1 MSRIALSFLG
11 FFFSI
16 IALNNVVNA
25 DEVILENGD
34 KLTGTLIRLENG
46 QLVLNTEYAGEISIQ
61 VEKVRQLTTD
71 EPMATTLIDGN
82 TQKARV
88 FYRDTTAED
97 VLPEE
102 EKTPADINIAEVKD
116 IFLKPKPPIRFKGRA
131 NVGLT
136 NEKGNTDTEQYRIDA
151 ELIARAEK
159 QRFTVGGALNRERAD
174 NTTTVANWK
183 AYGMYDYFIKP
194 KWFLYGSSLFEHDE
208 FADLDLR
215 TTLGAGAGH
224 QFFESDDLNLS
235 ASAGLAY
242 IFENFIVADDDDFA
256 GAQWLVQYDQFFFN
270 RFVQLFHSNN
280 GYISLNQGGNWLIN
294 TRQGLRFPL
303 YKGFVTTLQYNY
315 DYNNNPS
322 PDAESKWDSKFLLL
336 LGYQFSN

>member
-1 MSRIALSFLG
+1 MNRIALSFLG

-16 IALNNVVNA
+16 IALTNVVNA

-34 KLTGTLIRLENG
+34 KLTGTLMRLENG
-46 QLVLNTEYAGEISIQ
+46 QLVFKTEYAGEITIQ
-61 VEKVRQLTTD
+61 VEKVSLITTD
-71 EPMATTLIDGN
+71 EPMATKLIDG
-82 TQKARV
+82 TTRKARV

-97 VLPEE
+97 VTPEE
-102 EKTPADINIAEVKD
+102 GKTPMDVNIAEVKNID
-116 IFLKPKPPIRFKGRA
+116 LKQKPPIRLKGRA
-131 NVGLT
+131 NVGIT

-151 ELIARAEK
+151 ELIARTEK
-159 QRFTVGGALNRERAD
+159 QRFTLGGELNREQAD

-183 AYGMYDYFIKP
+183 AFGMYDYFIKP

-235 ASAGLAY
+235 VSAGPAY
-242 IFENFIVADDDDFA
+242 VFENFIVAEDDDFA

-270 RFVQLFHSNN
+270 KSVQLFHSNN
-280 GYISLNQGGNWLIN
+280 GYISLEQGSNWLIN

-315 DYNNNPS
+315 DYNNDPS
-322 PDAESKWDSKFLLL
+322 PDSVSKWDSAFLFL